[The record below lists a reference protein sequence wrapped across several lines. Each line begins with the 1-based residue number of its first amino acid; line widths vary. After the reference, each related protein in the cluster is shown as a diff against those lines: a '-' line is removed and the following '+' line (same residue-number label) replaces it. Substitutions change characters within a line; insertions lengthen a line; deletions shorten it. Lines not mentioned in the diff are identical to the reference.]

1 MGLSILMSA
10 DPYISILIPTGNNE
24 KDLIDCLDSIGHLD
38 YTLDRIEVII
48 WDNNSQKES
57 KDKVKKFLSDVM
69 DGKPLQVKLIEHDDN
84 YGVYTSRDELFKRI
98 SPDAE
103 FALSIDDDVL
113 LPPQLFKELLPV
125 FQRGNSIGIIG
136 PRTVFDFA
144 PSETAH
150 GAGMVNMWIGRYT
163 DVDAQEAMECDYVIG
178 CCMLVRS
185 DVIRDLG
192 GFDRDYY
199 TSHGEVDFC
208 LKAKTKG
215 YKTLYYPRVK
225 VRHRVERTGTKT
237 PERTYYVFRNKLL
250 VIKKNFPFPQRWI
263 SLTLYLLFWLPK
275 SMAGSIV
282 RNRGFDIQEIKI
294 ILKAMTDGW
303 LNRTGRRM

>member
-1 MGLSILMSA
+1 MEELKRNKPFVSV
-10 DPYISILIPTGNNE
+10 LIPTRNNE
-24 KDLIDCLDSIGHLD
+24 KDLIDCLRSIENLD
-38 YTLDRIEVII
+38 YPSDDVEIII
-48 WDNNSQKES
+48 WDNNSSQES
-57 KDKVKKFLSDVM
+57 KNKVKNFLFKM
-69 DGKPLQVKLIEHDDN
+69 TKEKPMRVEFIEHNDN
-84 YGVYTSRDELFKRI
+84 YGVYTSRDELFRRV

-103 FALSIDDDVL
+103 FILSIDDDVL

-125 FQRGNSIGIIG
+125 FQRDNSIGIIG

-144 PSETAH
+144 PFETAH
-150 GAGMVNMWIGRYT
+150 GAGLVNLWFGRYT
-163 DVDAQEAMECDYVIG
+163 DVNAEKVMECDYVIG
-178 CCMLVRS
+178 CCMLIKR
-185 DVIRDLG
+185 DVLRETG

-215 YKTLYYPRVK
+215 YKTLYYPGVK

-237 PERTYYVFRNKLL
+237 PERTYYVFRNKLF

-275 SMAGSIV
+275 SIVASIG
-282 RNRGFDIQEIKI
+282 RNKRFDIQEIRI
-294 ILKAMTDGW
+294 ILKAMVDGW
-303 LNRTGRRM
+303 INRKGRRM